1 MCSNQAA
8 PKRSPVPI
16 RSFFSSFRF
25 VLMALLDQQ
34 REYKLFGHFAFSL
47 MLCWKR
53 GLKTL
58 TNDIKMLF
66 IAFFLFFLLSF
77 CVCSFSLIKRSL
89 WESVNDAF
97 MLLQCYWFGLFPI
110 QLRTLHANHGKE
122 QKKIIYQNGS
132 ANYWLLYCMKR
143 ERILSDPKMF
153 GSKTKEKKITI
164 RIICCERSA
173 FMNCTVQPIVLAP
186 SFLYTVAVVL
196 KMIPA

>member
-1 MCSNQAA
+1 MG
-8 PKRSPVPI
+8 
-16 RSFFSSFRF
+16 
-25 VLMALLDQQ
+25 LLDQQ

-66 IAFFLFFLLSF
+66 IAFLLFFLWSF
-77 CVCSFSLIKRSL
+77 CVCSLFVVFSKTIPLRIGKRCFYAPS
-89 WESVNDAF
+89 
-97 MLLQCYWFGLFPI
+97 MLLVRLVPYPAP
-110 QLRTLHANHGKE
+110 TTGKS
-122 QKKIIYQNGS
+122 KKIIYQNGS

-153 GSKTKEKKITI
+153 GSKTKGKKITI

>member
-1 MCSNQAA
+1 MCINQAA

-122 QKKIIYQNGS
+122 QKKNHIPKWFRQ
-132 ANYWLLYCMKR
+132 LLAFVLYEKR
-143 ERILSDPKMF
+143 AHFKRSENVWIENQR
-153 GSKTKEKKITI
+153 KKITI

>member
-1 MCSNQAA
+1 MCINQAA

-110 QLRTLHANHGKE
+110 QLQPRKRA
-122 QKKIIYQNGS
+122 KKKSYTKMVPPTIGFCTV
-132 ANYWLLYCMKR
+132 W
-143 ERILSDPKMF
+143 ILSDPKMF